1 MIDFFLQ
8 SNDKFFPLP
17 IFFSF
22 IRFRVFVSWSFC
34 CLDYG
39 GQWVEEDLGDV
50 RGIVSQSLVMTV
62 AIKARVIPFDF
73 EFRRYCVF
81 ILVAEWIL
89 NWCMFQRCED
99 CLA

>member
-39 GQWVEEDLGDV
+39 GQCIGKTY
-50 RGIVSQSLVMTV
+50 LV
-62 AIKARVIPFDF
+62 
-73 EFRRYCVF
+73 
-81 ILVAEWIL
+81 IL
-89 NWCMFQRCED
+89 NNNADSLKYFSLLIKDTRNVT
-99 CLA
+99 A